1 MSLYPGTMPI
11 VDTEQSVAG
20 IRIWNRNNF
29 AKLSDD
35 SGHIRTKKLEKY

>member
-1 MSLYPGTMPI
+1 MPI
-11 VDTEQSVAG
+11 VDNVQSVAG

-29 AKLSDD
+29 AKLVHD